1 MTHKIKLG
9 PIIAYILPQYR
20 NISLLAKQALTVQEI
35 SNGRLGFRTG
45 VGATPQWASNWWHHY
60 VIDYPNNPKRVSLFE
75 EGMELLGMLWSRS
88 STTTTFNGQHFK
100 VKDIALLKNCLR
112 TKVIP
117 ITIAAKQLKTMQIAA
132 KYAHIWERSYLNP
145 EQFVSLNKKFENICK
160 KTNQDEGRRITKSI
174 ELDVIISESD
184 SDLKY
189 KKRIFAI
196 ERGLFMA
203 NQIFKQG
210 LIGTP
215 EEVRE
220 RLIQY
225 TMVGVNQFLL
235 AFYDPLDNKA
245 LELFVDAVIK

>member
-1 MTHKIKLG
+1 
-9 PIIAYILPQYR
+9 
-20 NISLLAKQALTVQEI
+20 
-35 SNGRLGFRTG
+35 
-45 VGATPQWASNWWHHY
+45 
-60 VIDYPNNPKRVSLFE
+60 
-75 EGMELLGMLWSRS
+75 MELLGMLWSRS

-132 KYAHIWERSYLNP
+132 KYAHIWDCSYLNP

-189 KKRIFAI
+189 KKRIFAT
-196 ERGLFMA
+196 ERGLSMA

-210 LIGTP
+210 LIRTP

-235 AFYDPLDNKA
+235 AFHDPLDNKA